1 MENLLLIIKKAPLV
15 TWKAFLVLWALFLGF
30 IVLVIKFLDFMYSEF
45 NPDGTVGMSEMNK
58 QRSSD
63 DGFSSDSLSAKQEH
77 DMDSNGLS
85 RSEAIRNPH
94 W

>member
-30 IVLVIKFLDFMYSEF
+30 VGLVIKFLKFMSQF
-45 NPDGTVGMSEMNK
+45 SDGTVGTSTMNK
-58 QRSSD
+58 RSSD
-63 DGFSSDSLSAKQEH
+63 DGFSSDSLSAQQKH
-77 DMDSNGLS
+77 NMDSNGLS

>member
-1 MENLLLIIKKAPLV
+1 MVIMENLLLIIKKAPLV

-30 IVLVIKFLDFMYSEF
+30 MGLVFKFIEF
-45 NPDGTVGMSEMNK
+45 VVKFSGGPVSMNT

-63 DGFSSDSLSAKQEH
+63 DGSSSDSLSDKQRH

>member
-30 IVLVIKFLDFMYSEF
+30 VVLVIKFLDFMYSEF
-45 NPDGTVGMSEMNK
+45 NPDGTVGTSEINR

-63 DGFSSDSLSAKQEH
+63 DGFETPVVDKVRTYQ
-77 DMDSNGLS
+77 NGVDG
-85 RSEAIRNPH
+85 PKCTGTTFYH
-94 W
+94 

>member
-30 IVLVIKFLDFMYSEF
+30 MGLVFKFIEF
-45 NPDGTVGMSEMNK
+45 VVKFSGGPVSMNTQ

>member
-1 MENLLLIIKKAPLV
+1 VVWVFGDALLIIKKAPLV

-30 IVLVIKFLDFMYSEF
+30 MGLVIKLIEF
-45 NPDGTVGMSEMNK
+45 VVQFSDGPVSMNT

-63 DGFSSDSLSAKQEH
+63 DGFSSDSLSAQQRH
-77 DMDSNGLS
+77 NMDSNGMS
-85 RSEAIRNPH
+85 RSEVIRHPH

>member
-1 MENLLLIIKKAPLV
+1 MENLLLIIKKTPLV

-30 IVLVIKFLDFMYSEF
+30 MGLVFKFLDFMYSEF
-45 NPDGTVGMSEMNK
+45 NPDGTVGTSEMNR
-58 QRSSD
+58 QRSGNNGSL
-63 DGFSSDSLSAKQEH
+63 SDSLSAKQGH